1 LAKNIDFVAVATD
14 DERIE
19 TAVKSIGGNVF
30 MTPDCQSGTD
40 RIAFVA
46 KKFLTDFDVFINV
59 QGDEPLINPKLIDN
73 LASELKNTTDL
84 DFVTAAYP
92 FKNTDDS
99 KDPNNVKVVFD
110 KNRNALLF
118 SRADIPYNRSG
129 GALQKFK
136 HIGIYGYKRDFL
148 LSFVNYAPSPLE
160 QAESLEQLR
169 ALDNGH
175 KIKIVIA
182 GEDSVSVDVVEDILK
197 VEALL

>member
-46 KKFLTDFDVFINV
+46 KNFLTDFDVFINV

-73 LASELKNTTDL
+73 LATELNAPDL

-92 FKNTDDS
+92 FKNAADS

-129 GALQKFK
+129 GILQKFK

-148 LSFVNYAPSPLE
+148 LNFVNYKPSPLE

-182 GEDSVSVDVVEDILK
+182 SEDSVSVDVAEDILK